1 MFVFSISDIALLI
14 YDDDPI
20 GAENRNT
27 EEIKWVK
34 MQLESRAMNF
44 RSAELV
50 LSQGTLLSQ
59 LKPFLSFLG

>member
-1 MFVFSISDIALLI
+1 MFVFSISDIAFLT
-14 YDDDPI
+14 YDDPI